1 MIGPIALEDVM
12 MDHGVRLK
20 WVTKPPERAMHEV
33 AVEHPLEER
42 YEDKTGSE
50 TGERPE
56 GK

>member
-1 MIGPIALEDVM
+1 
-12 MDHGVRLK
+12 
-20 WVTKPPERAMHEV
+20 MHEV

>member
-1 MIGPIALEDVM
+1 
-12 MDHGVRLK
+12 
-20 WVTKPPERAMHEV
+20 
-33 AVEHPLEER
+33 VEHPLEER